1 MRAIELDSVKDR
13 LAELKRKDKNLSIF
27 GSESHNYQLNDRIS
41 EEEVSAFETN
51 YSILLPYEYR
61 QFLIEAGNGGAGP
74 FYGVE
79 SLHDSLYSDLD
90 YKRPGELLNPS
101 IPFPFVDAWNM
112 EFAGDLEEDSAYEA
126 HTAEYY
132 SEKWETGI
140 LRVCNYGCGVSINL
154 VVNGV
159 EKGNMWV
166 DDRCNDG
173 GVYPD
178 LYFDQ
183 TERTTFLQ
191 WYSLWLDRSLE
202 ELSS

>member
-1 MRAIELDSVKDR
+1 MPAIELESVKNR
-13 LAELKRKDKNLSIF
+13 LAELRRKGKNRNIF
-27 GSESHNYQLNDRIS
+27 GSEIHKYQLNERIS
-41 EEEVSAFETN
+41 EEEVTAFETN
-51 YSILLPYEYR
+51 YSILLPHEYR
-61 QFLIEAGNGGAGP
+61 RFLTEVGNGGAGP
-74 FYGVE
+74 YYGLE
-79 SLHDSLYSDLD
+79 SLNNSLYSDLD

-101 IPFPFVDAWNM
+101 IPFTFVDAWNIAY
-112 EFAGDLEEDSAYEA
+112 EGDPEDDLAYEA
-126 HTAEYY
+126 HTDEYY

-154 VVNGV
+154 VVNGT
-159 EKGNMWV
+159 EKGNMWA

-191 WYSLWLDRSLE
+191 WYSLWLDRSLA